1 MQNWRKRIHEIIYE
15 SDTREGKLF
24 DIVLIC
30 VIFIS
35 IVLVMLESVNSLD
48 AKYHDF
54 FYYSEWVITVLFTV
68 EYLLRILTVSK
79 PAKYVFSF
87 YGIIDLLST
96 LPMYISIFY
105 GGAHALL
112 LLRSLRLL
120 RIFTI
125 LKLSS
130 FVGASHKL
138 KQAIYASRF
147 KIMVFLSTVIILCI
161 IIGTIMYVIEG
172 EASGFTSIPVSMYWA
187 IVTLTTVGYGDI
199 APLTPL
205 GQFLASLVMVMGYG
219 IIAIPTGIVTSEFT
233 RQDKDDLHLNTQSC
247 PNCAANKHRDNAE
260 YCYSCGSKLLK

>member
-1 MQNWRKRIHEIIYE
+1 MQNWRRRIHQVIYE

-24 DIVLIC
+24 DIVLIG
-30 VIFIS
+30 VIIIS
-35 IVLVMLESVNSLD
+35 IMLVMLESVKSLD
-48 AKYHDF
+48 VKYHNF
-54 FYYSEWVITVLFTV
+54 FYYSEWVITILFTI
-68 EYLLRILTVSK
+68 EYVLRILTVNK
-79 PAKYVFSF
+79 PAKYIFSF

-96 LPMYISIFY
+96 LPMYISIFF

-112 LLRSLRLL
+112 LLRSIRLL

-130 FVGASHKL
+130 FVGASLKL
-138 KQAIYASRF
+138 KQAIYGSRF

-199 APLTPL
+199 APQTPL

-219 IIAIPTGIVTSEFT
+219 IIAIPTGIVTAEFT
-233 RQDKDDLHLNTQSC
+233 RHDKAELHLNTQSC
-247 PNCAANKHRDNAE
+247 PNCAADKHRDKAQ
-260 YCYSCGSKLLK
+260 YCYSCGSKLQK